1 MLPIALAAIV
11 WFFCFTL
18 ILKISSVLTNGRAYV
33 SFAFVF
39 QLRNL
44 LHMRCELTVLA
55 RFKIV
60 LPLWKFASLPTGQ
73 HVCTRSALDCSSAL
87 DCCASFLF
95 FLCDN
100 DSFSVVGEVRFHSTP
115 RIFVNL
121 VLADW
126 WDAHWLGIAQRRED
140 ITSRR
145 SDICKVWL
153 QSKGKIAN
161 ASYKDGSKDKV
172 TMGAWCF
179 LLS

>member
-60 LPLWKFASLPTGQ
+60 LPL
-73 HVCTRSALDCSSAL
+73 
-87 DCCASFLF
+87 
-95 FLCDN
+95 
-100 DSFSVVGEVRFHSTP
+100 
-115 RIFVNL
+115 
-121 VLADW
+121 
-126 WDAHWLGIAQRRED
+126 
-140 ITSRR
+140 
-145 SDICKVWL
+145 
-153 QSKGKIAN
+153 
-161 ASYKDGSKDKV
+161 
-172 TMGAWCF
+172 
-179 LLS
+179 